1 MNTITQVKVPN
12 LLVDGYVW
20 SDMLSNLS
28 REKFPHTDMIK
39 NTEGE
44 YEIQLSLAGYDKDV
58 IDISLD
64 SNILSVEGEWT
75 HKHEGTEYLMHG
87 IAKRSFKRIFPLAE
101 YIEVDGV
108 SMDNGILSIKLK
120 KNIPEELKP
129 KTFKIK

>member
-1 MNTITQVKVPN
+1 MNTMTQVNVPN

-39 NTEGE
+39 HDEGD
-44 YEIQLSLAGYDKDV
+44 YEIQLSLAGYDKDI

-64 SNILSVEGEWT
+64 SNILSVQGEWT
-75 HKHEGTEYLMHG
+75 HKHKDKEYLMHG
-87 IAKRSFKRIFPLAE
+87 IAKRNFKRIFPLAE
-101 YIEVDGV
+101 YIEVGAV

-120 KNIPEELKP
+120 RNIPEELKP
-129 KTFKIK
+129 KTFTIE

>member
-1 MNTITQVKVPN
+1 MNTMTQVNVPN

-39 NTEGE
+39 HDEGD
-44 YEIQLSLAGYDKDV
+44 YEIQLSLAGYDKDI

-64 SNILSVEGEWT
+64 SNILSVQGEWI
-75 HKHEGTEYLMHG
+75 HKHKDKEYLMHG
-87 IAKRSFKRIFPLAE
+87 IAKRNFKRIFPLAE
-101 YIEVDGV
+101 YIEVGAV

-120 KNIPEELKP
+120 RNIPEELKP
-129 KTFKIK
+129 KTFTIE